1 MRGHRVGLPVAVA
14 IAVVA
19 AGAATL
25 AIRPRSGLIEPAPA
39 SEQAY
44 FSASELDR
52 IHDYSR
58 PQRALGLGGLALTGG
73 VLALVAVRPPRRAR
87 RALER
92 AGARPVL
99 GAAAAG
105 AALSVALVVVTLP
118 LAAVRHS
125 RAEEYGLSTQD
136 WGPWAVD
143 VAKATGIEA
152 LFAAGGAAI
161 LIGLMRR
168 FPRHWWLPGAGAV
181 AALSAAFVWL
191 SPIVIEPVF
200 NKFEPLPKGQLRS
213 DVLDLSERAG
223 VEVGEVYR
231 IDASR
236 RTTGANAY
244 VGGLGHTKRV
254 VLYDNLIEDFSPAE
268 VRSVV
273 AHALAHVKNDDV
285 PKGLLWLAIVAPA
298 GMLLIQRLTERLA
311 PASDRSGPAALPAA
325 AFSIAVVSFALGM
338 AGNAVSRPV
347 EARADAYA
355 LRLTK
360 DPAGFIALER
370 RLVTQNL
377 SDPDPPG
384 LLMVLFGTHPP
395 AMERIGFALRYARD
409 ER

>member
-1 MRGHRVGLPVAVA
+1 MGLPVAVA
-14 IAVVA
+14 IAVLA

-44 FSASELDR
+44 FSESQLDR
-52 IHDYSR
+52 IRDYSR
-58 PQRALGLGGLALTGG
+58 PQRLLGLGGLALTGG
-73 VLALVAVRPPRRAR
+73 VLAVVAVRPPRRVR

-99 GAAAAG
+99 GGAAAG
-105 AALSVALVVVTLP
+105 AALSVALVVVALP

-125 RAEEYGLSTQD
+125 RAEEYGLSTQS
-136 WGPWAVD
+136 WGPWLSD

-152 LFAAGGAAI
+152 LLAAGGAAI
-161 LIGLMRR
+161 LVGLMRR
-168 FPRHWWLPGAGAV
+168 FPRHWWLPGSGAV
-181 AALSAAFVWL
+181 VALSAVFVWL

-200 NKFEPLPKGQLRS
+200 NRFDPLPEGRLRS
-213 DVLDLSERAG
+213 EVLDLAKRSD

-231 IDASR
+231 VDASR

-244 VGGLGHTKRV
+244 VGGLGQTKRV
-254 VLYDNLIEDFSPAE
+254 VLYDNLIEDFSEAE

-273 AHALAHVKNDDV
+273 AHELAHVKNSDV
-285 PKGLLWLAIVAPA
+285 PKGILWLAIVAPA

-311 PASDRSGPAALPAA
+311 PEADRPGPAALPAA
-325 AFSIAVVSFALGM
+325 AFSLAVVSFALGV

-355 LRLTK
+355 LRLTQ

-384 LLMVLFGTHPP
+384 VLTTLFGTHPP
-395 AMERIGFALRYARD
+395 AMERIGFALTYARE